1 MANLRTAYQ
10 LFLNS
15 MRIQIR
21 TEFYVSPNFITV
33 TGPTNLYA
41 FSSFSL
47 SLKIILDFS
56 LSLFLSAI
64 KEKGSAPSLSHAYP
78 HSTRRRWNCRE

>member
-21 TEFYVSPNFITV
+21 TEFYVGPNFI

-47 SLKIILDFS
+47 SLKIILDSS